1 MDIHSLIKSPCEPKD
16 IWATEF
22 HALGE
27 DAKESV
33 PQIPKTTKQFV
44 NTLRTNKGKPI
55 IGDFKSSSKQRV
67 CTEHI
72 CVPPRF
78 RETCQDCSE
87 QLIELKSRHKT
98 KLKDYKP
105 MTFNMKATE
114 KWDKLGLKAQ
124 KSELLRKLPSDEILK
139 SMLG

>member
-16 IWATEF
+16 IWATKLYD
-22 HALGE
+22 LGE

-55 IGDFKSSSKQRV
+55 VGDFKSSSKQRV
-67 CTEHI
+67 CTEPI
-72 CVPPRF
+72 CIPPRF

-87 QLIELKSRHKT
+87 QLIELKSRDIT
-98 KLKDYKP
+98 TLKDYKP
-105 MTFNMKATE
+105 KTYNKKAIG
-114 KWDKLGLKAQ
+114 KLTKLRLKAQ
-124 KSELLRKLPSDEILK
+124 KSEFLRKLPSDEILK
-139 SMLG
+139 SMID